1 MRHLSPILALLCLL
15 FSVVGFRSASQ
26 VRAPATG
33 TRATPSPTNPDELG
47 DVHWSRDF
55 DAGLRQATKTDKP
68 VFLLFQEVPGCAN
81 CTRFGQQ
88 TLSHPFIVEAIETL
102 FVPVAIYNNKGGA
115 DEAVLK
121 RYGEPA
127 WNNPVVRIVDAR
139 GEDLTARMPSFRSR
153 SQVTSGMIAALRA
166 AKREVPAYLTL
177 LDEELRAG
185 EGGTA
190 QATYET
196 ACFWSGEG
204 YFGTQPGV
212 VATEA
217 GWQDGAEV
225 VRVTYA
231 EASASEEVLAKAAQR
246 HGYRFVD
253 AGKFRLDREPKYY
266 LSKSR
271 YAKVPMFELQASR
284 VNSALG
290 SRQNPD
296 HLLSPRQL
304 ALVNK

>member
-1 MRHLSPILALLCLL
+1 MRTLLPALVLLLGLGFASGFTGERPDRLLVADARNVESP
-15 FSVVGFRSASQ
+15 GN
-26 VRAPATG
+26 
-33 TRATPSPTNPDELG
+33 PTELG

-55 DAGLRQATKTDKP
+55 DAGLAQAAKRNKP

-88 TLSHPFIVEAIETL
+88 TLTDPLIVEAIETL

-115 DEAVLK
+115 DAAVLK

-127 WNNPVVRIVDAR
+127 WNNPVVRIVGAD
-139 GEDLTARMPSFRSR
+139 GEDLTARMPDFRSVA
-153 SQVTSGMIAALRA
+153 QVTSGMIAALTA
-166 AKREVPAYLTL
+166 ARQAVPTYLSL
-177 LDEELRAG
+177 LDEESRAQ
-185 EGGTA
+185 ERGTA
-190 QATYET
+190 QATFRT
-196 ACFWSGEG
+196 SCFWSGEG
-204 YFGTQPGV
+204 HFGAQPGV

-231 EASASEEVLAKAAQR
+231 PSSTSPQVLAKAAQPQ
-246 HGYRFVD
+246 GYESVD

-271 YAKVPMFELQASR
+271 YAKVPMPGLQAAR

-290 SRQNPD
+290 LRQNPD

-304 ALVNK
+304 AAVKR